1 MVIQPEKENIFL
13 RFGEAFRWNS
23 LHFQY
28 STLLTPKELS
38 ENEANIISIFSI
50 DVETEA
56 ERSSLSHFHTID
68 DTVWRRREHFQQSGG
83 EELR

>member
-13 RFGEAFRWNS
+13 RFGGGAFRWNS
-23 LHFQY
+23 LHFRY
-28 STLLTPKELS
+28 FTLLTPKELS
-38 ENEANIISIFSI
+38 ENEANIFSVFSI

-68 DTVWRRREHFQQSGG
+68 DKVWRTFSAEWR
-83 EELR
+83 

>member
-1 MVIQPEKENIFL
+1 MVIQPEKEDISL
-13 RFGEAFRWNS
+13 RFYGAFRWNS

-38 ENEANIISIFSI
+38 ENEAKTISGFSI

-56 ERSSLSHFHTID
+56 ERSSLSQFHTID
-68 DTVWRRREHFQQSGG
+68 DTVWRRRTFSVEW
-83 EELR
+83 R